1 MAVKSDV
8 IVTIDIQRP
17 TPKLGFGK
25 PLIIG
30 SSAAGMDYK
39 TYYDLDAV
47 REDFAPSTEIY
58 KAAFALLNQGDN
70 SPLEIAVMLHKTEGE
85 TLADFLPKIFEKDWY
100 FLVSTSSQK
109 ASILTIAD
117 AIEQNNSRQFFASSS
132 NLEDLAAIKAK
143 KYTRTTMF
151 YHTTTDNYPEAAWL
165 GACASADVGSITW
178 KFKTLKGIDVLDIST
193 TEMMA
198 IHDLGANTYVTKAG
212 DDVTSEGK
220 TVSGEYIDIIH
231 SRDYLVFSIQY
242 AIQKLLNRAPKIRYD
257 NTGIAQLEG
266 EVRTILKRADLNGM
280 IAHDENG
287 LALFTTRFKSRA
299 EVDPAD
305 REKRE
310 YNDGTFQFELA
321 GAIHTVKVKG
331 TIVL

>member
-8 IVTIDIQRP
+8 IVRIDIQRP

-25 PLIIG
+25 TLIIG

-39 TYYDLDAV
+39 TYNDLEAV
-47 REDFAPSTEIY
+47 QKDFAQTSEVY
-58 KAAFALLNQGDN
+58 KAAFSLLNQGDN
-70 SPLEIAVMLHKTEGE
+70 SPSEIAVMLHKTEGE

-109 ASILTIAD
+109 ANILTIAD
-117 AIEQNNSRQFFASSS
+117 AVEQNNSRQFFASSS
-132 NLEDLAAIKAK
+132 SLEDLAAIKAK

-151 YHTTTDNYPEAAWL
+151 YHTSTDNYPEAAWL
-165 GACASADVGSITW
+165 GVCASADVGSITW
-178 KFKTLKGIDVLDIST
+178 KFKTLKGIDALDIST
-193 TEMMA
+193 TELMA
-198 IHDLGANTYVTKAG
+198 IHDAGANTYVTKAG

-231 SRDYLVFSIQY
+231 ARDYLVFSIQY
-242 AIQKLLNRAPKIRYD
+242 AVQKLLNRSPKIRYD

-266 EVRTILKRADLNGM
+266 EVRTVLKRADLNGM
-280 IAHDENG
+280 IAHDDDG
-287 LALFTTRFKSRA
+287 QALFSTRFKSRA

-310 YNDGTFQFELA
+310 YNDGTFRFEQS
-321 GAIHTVKVKG
+321 GAIHGAAVIG